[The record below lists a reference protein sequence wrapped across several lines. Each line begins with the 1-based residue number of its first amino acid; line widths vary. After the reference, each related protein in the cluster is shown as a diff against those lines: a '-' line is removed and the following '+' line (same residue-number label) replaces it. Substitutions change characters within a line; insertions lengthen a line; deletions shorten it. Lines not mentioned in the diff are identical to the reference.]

1 MDLIKF
7 TIKLFSS
14 PLGVSFLAI
23 LACCCYY
30 FLDRV
35 KNNLKPIVQIIT
47 FCILVFVIYRLYATV
62 NSRINNFFI
71 WDFTAWFLWGKVAAQ
86 GLNFYL
92 PESSQIIYNTLNL
105 PAANFEEFV
114 DAIVNV
120 GFLYPPP
127 TMLYFWALGYMPLDL
142 ALKVWTAF
150 ILIFLFA
157 CIYLI
162 YIEFFRKDRLN
173 GFMLASIL
181 VLILP
186 MVNFTIVCSQTNFIL
201 LFYLLLMRKYADNK
215 FAGILLALAFFTKPF
230 MLIFGIFFLLSKNW
244 KAIAYFIVSALV
256 ISGITAF
263 AFGID
268 TFMSYFFNNTTQR
281 LPAWTFSEDINQ
293 SLHAVLLRT
302 NLISIDKPYVYL
314 SIASAVLVATMIYL
328 FYLQRR
334 KQSDFIWAILLLVG
348 LLIYPGT
355 LSYYGVVLLFITFQ
369 FFQKEKPLGLN
380 LYLLVP
386 VIGIFYYLNSV
397 SFFASICFLLVI
409 VILKSLW
416 QLKQNNLSI
425 ELSTAK
431 Q

>member
-7 TIKLFSS
+7 IIKLFSS
-14 PLGVSFLAI
+14 PLGISFLAI

-30 FLDRV
+30 SLERL
-35 KNNLKPIVQIIT
+35 KKSYKPIVQIVL
-47 FCILVFVIYRLYATV
+47 FFILIFVLYRFYSTV
-62 NSRINNFFI
+62 NSRINNFFV

-92 PESSQIIYNTLNL
+92 PESSQIVYNTLNL

-127 TMLYFWALGYMPLDL
+127 TMLYFIALGFMPFDL
-142 ALKVWTAF
+142 ALKLWTSF

-173 GFMLASIL
+173 GFMLVSIL
-181 VLILP
+181 VLIFP

-201 LFYLLLMRKYADNK
+201 LFYLLLIRKYADHK
-215 FAGILLALAFFTKPF
+215 FAGVLLALAFFTKPF
-230 MLIFGIFFLLSKNW
+230 MLIFGFYFLLSKNR
-244 KAIAYFIVSALV
+244 KAIAYFIASALV

-263 AFGID
+263 IFGID
-268 TFMSYFFNNTTQR
+268 TFMSYFFNNATQR
-281 LPAWTFSEDINQ
+281 LPAWTFSEDVNQ
-293 SLHAVLLRT
+293 SLNAILLRA
-302 NLISIDKPYVYL
+302 NLISLDKPYVYL
-314 SIASAVLVATMIYL
+314 IIASVVFGATLIYL
-328 FYLQRR
+328 FYLQKR

-355 LSYYGVVLLFITFQ
+355 LNYYAVVLLFITFQ
-369 FFQKEKPLGLN
+369 FFDTEKPLGLN
-380 LYLLVP
+380 LYLLIP
-386 VIGIFYYLNSV
+386 VIGIFYYLNSFSV
-397 SFFASICFLLVI
+397 FASICFLLVI
-409 VILKSLW
+409 VVLKSLW
-416 QLKQNNLSI
+416 QLKQNNVSI
-425 ELSTAK
+425 GLNSV

>member
-7 TIKLFSS
+7 IFKLLSS
-14 PLGVSFLAI
+14 PLGISFLTI

-30 FLDRV
+30 YLDRV
-35 KNNLKPIVQIIT
+35 KNSYKPIIQIIYL
-47 FCILVFVIYRLYATV
+47 FILIFVLYRFYSTV
-62 NSRINNFFI
+62 NYRINIFFV

-142 ALKVWTAF
+142 ALKVWTSF
-150 ILIFLFA
+150 IIIFLFA
-157 CIYLI
+157 CIYLV

-201 LFYLLLMRKYADNK
+201 LFYLLLLRKYADHK
-215 FAGILLALAFFTKPF
+215 FAGVLLALAFFTKPF
-230 MLIFGIFFLLSKNW
+230 MLIFGLFFLLSKNW

-281 LPAWTFSEDINQ
+281 LPAWTFSEDVNQ
-293 SLHAVLLRT
+293 SLHAALLRA
-302 NLISIDKPYVYL
+302 NLISIDKPHVYL
-314 SIASAVLVATMIYL
+314 IIASIVLVATVIYL
-328 FYLQRR
+328 LYLQKR
-334 KQSDFIWAILLLVG
+334 KQSDYIWAILLLVG

-355 LSYYGVVLLFITFQ
+355 LNYYGVVLLFVTFQ
-369 FFQKEKPLGLN
+369 FFTTEKPLGLN
-380 LYLLVP
+380 LYLLIP

-397 SFFASICFLLVI
+397 SVFASICLLLVI
-409 VILKSLW
+409 VVLKSLW
-416 QLKQNNLSI
+416 QLKNNEKSI
-425 ELSTAK
+425 GLASA